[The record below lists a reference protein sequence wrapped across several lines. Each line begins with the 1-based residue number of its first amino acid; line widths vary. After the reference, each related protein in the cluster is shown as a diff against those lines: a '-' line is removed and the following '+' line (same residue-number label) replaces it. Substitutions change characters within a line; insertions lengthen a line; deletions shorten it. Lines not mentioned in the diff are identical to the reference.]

1 LGFSLLELLVVT
13 ALLGTLVALLMPAFN
28 QARERSRAALCVG
41 HLRQIG
47 QATLMYHD
55 EQGQLPASNLPGYLL
70 WNGLSFVLYGDIVLS
85 HGRDMA
91 KVFYCPSDRVF
102 EPGSTATGI
111 NNLGV
116 PNKVTASSYYVRS
129 VPQGAP
135 VRLTGSTKALFPAA
149 STSFI
154 LMVPWRSPPFP
165 ADGTLT
171 PPTLGIRSTVAKNSS
186 CPDRVP
192 DSGQVDTM
200 DLVLLL
206 CGVGFRA

>member
-91 KVFYCPSDRVF
+91 RTFYCPSDRVF
-102 EPGSTATGI
+102 EPGSPATGI

-129 VPQGAP
+129 LPQGAP
-135 VRLTGSTKALFPAA
+135 VRLTGSTKALLCDLFLGGGSIRNHPGGINVLYSDGSVAFAA
-149 STSFI
+149 
-154 LMVPWRSPPFP
+154 
-165 ADGTLT
+165 
-171 PPTLGIRSTVAKNSS
+171 
-186 CPDRVP
+186 VP
-192 DSGQVDTM
+192 DGWDIDADDAWYPLDRGEKLAM
-200 DLVLLL
+200 P
-206 CGVGFRA
+206 